1 MAKSARSKVEIFRK
15 DFITLARRAGGSY
28 RTVAERTRIA
38 QQFLQHLSDTGI
50 KLRQVDSLKA
60 RYVESYIRQRLE
72 EGIGKRT
79 LQNEMSAIRAIL
91 SEAGKHK
98 LADPHNE
105 RLNNRAL
112 GLSGACRD
120 GTKIPMTPEQFQA
133 VFSAVEKKDPGVAA
147 TMQLSYVLGLR
158 NKEAIQSAKSLDTW
172 KRTLDKGG
180 NKINVV
186 FGTKGGRPRETTI
199 IDRERVLQAVNYAL
213 KYTQEHE
220 GKLVDKPDMRSAM
233 DRYRN
238 VLRRAGMTGE
248 YSPHSMR
255 YSYAENSGQF
265 HEANGL
271 NDKEVLAMI
280 SMDLGHGDGRGRYIA
295 QVYRQIT
302 DESE

>member
-28 RTVAERTRIA
+28 NTVAERTRIA
-38 QQFLQHLSDTGI
+38 QQFLQHLNQTGI
-50 KLRQVDSLKA
+50 KLRQVDSLKT
-60 RYVESYIRQRLE
+60 RYVESYIRQRLD

-98 LADPHNE
+98 LADPQNE
-105 RLNNRAL
+105 RLNNRTL
-112 GLSGACRD
+112 GLSGASRD
-120 GTKIPMTPEQFQA
+120 GTKTPMTPEQFQA
-133 VFSAVEKKDPGVAA
+133 VFSVVEKKDPGVAA

-199 IDRERVLQAVNYAL
+199 VDRERVLQAVNYAL

-248 YSPHSMR
+248 HSPHSMR

-302 DESE
+302 DEGE

>member
-28 RTVAERTRIA
+28 NTVAERTRIA
-38 QQFLQHLSDTGI
+38 QRFLQHLNHTGI

-60 RYVESYIRQRLE
+60 RYVESYIRQRLDD
-72 EGIGKRT
+72 GIGKRT

-98 LADPHNE
+98 LADPQNE
-105 RLNNRAL
+105 RLNNRTL
-112 GLSGACRD
+112 GLSGASRD
-120 GTKIPMTPEQFQA
+120 GTKTPMTLEQFQA

-199 IDRERVLQAVNYAL
+199 VDRERVLQAVNYAL
-213 KYTQEHE
+213 KYTREYD

-248 YSPHSMR
+248 HSPHSMR
-255 YSYAENSGQF
+255 YAYAENSGQF
-265 HEANGL
+265 HEGNGL

-302 DESE
+302 DEGE

>member
-28 RTVAERTRIA
+28 NTIAERTRIA
-38 QQFLQHLSDTGI
+38 QQFLQHLNQTGI

-60 RYVESYIRQRLE
+60 RYVESYIRQRLD

-91 SEAGKHK
+91 SEAGKYK
-98 LADPHNE
+98 LADPQNE
-105 RLNNRAL
+105 RLNNRSL
-112 GLSGACRD
+112 GLSGASRD
-120 GTKIPMTPEQFQA
+120 GTKSPMTPEQFQA

-180 NKINVV
+180 DKISVV

-199 IDRERVLQAVNYAL
+199 VDRERVLQAVNYAL
-213 KYTQEHE
+213 KYTREHD

-248 YSPHSMR
+248 HSPHSMR

-265 HEANGL
+265 HEGNGL

-302 DESE
+302 DEGE

>member
-28 RTVAERTRIA
+28 NTVAERTRIA
-38 QQFLQHLSDTGI
+38 QQFLQHLNQTGI

-72 EGIGKRT
+72 DGIGKRT

-98 LADPHNE
+98 LAAPQNE
-105 RLNNRAL
+105 RLNNRTL
-112 GLSGACRD
+112 GLSGASRD
-120 GTKIPMTPEQFQA
+120 GTKTPMTPEQFQA
-133 VFSAVEKKDPGVAA
+133 VFSVVEKKDPGVAA

-199 IDRERVLQAVNYAL
+199 VDRERVLQAVNYAL

-248 YSPHSMR
+248 HSPHSMR

-302 DESE
+302 DEGE

>member
-15 DFITLARRAGGSY
+15 DFITLARHAGGSY
-28 RTVAERTRIA
+28 NTVAERTRIA
-38 QQFLQHLSDTGI
+38 QQFLQHLNQTGI
-50 KLRQVDSLKA
+50 KLRQVDSLKT
-60 RYVESYIRQRLE
+60 RYVESYIRQRLD

-98 LADPHNE
+98 LADPQNE
-105 RLNNRAL
+105 RLNNRTL
-112 GLSGACRD
+112 GLSGASRD
-120 GTKIPMTPEQFQA
+120 GTKTPMTPEQFQA
-133 VFSAVEKKDPGVAA
+133 VFSVVEKKDPGVAA

-186 FGTKGGRPRETTI
+186 FGTKGGRSRETTI
-199 IDRERVLQAVNYAL
+199 VDRERVLQAVNYAL

-248 YSPHSMR
+248 HSPHSMR

-302 DESE
+302 DEGE

>member
-28 RTVAERTRIA
+28 NTVAERTRIA
-38 QQFLQHLSDTGI
+38 QQFLQHLNQTGI

-60 RYVESYIRQRLE
+60 RYVKSYIRQRLD

-98 LADPHNE
+98 LADPQNE
-105 RLNNRAL
+105 RLNNRVL
-112 GLSGACRD
+112 GLSGASRD
-120 GTKIPMTPEQFQA
+120 GTKTPMTPEQFQA